1 MKKNYET
8 PSVEVVEFRY
18 SDQVV
23 AKSGCDSQW
32 TYNTHPSSETCELIQ
47 VDPLN

>member
-1 MKKNYET
+1 MKKNYER

-23 AKSGCDSQW
+23 AHSGCKAEWIYNQLSQ
-32 TYNTHPSSETCELIQ
+32 TTCKGIPVEWF
-47 VDPLN
+47 N

>member
-8 PSVEVVEFRY
+8 PSVEIVEFRY

-23 AKSGCDSQW
+23 AKSGCDTQW
-32 TYNTHPSSETCELIQ
+32 LHKLATRETCEVINIGQ
-47 VDPLN
+47 VN

>member
-23 AKSGCDSQW
+23 ASSGCLFFNIGD
-32 TYNTHPSSETCELIQ
+32 THCEH
-47 VDPLN
+47 DAYTTN

>member
-23 AKSGCDSQW
+23 AKSGCGVTSGRIGFG
-32 TYNTHPSSETCELIQ
+32 TCTSGWEQ
-47 VDPLN
+47 TGHTN